1 MECINEMNNGVLN
14 DSEEWSGSHDSEKGI
29 ELIDSII

>member
-14 DSEEWSGSHDSEKGI
+14 DSEECSGSHDSEK
-29 ELIDSII
+29 